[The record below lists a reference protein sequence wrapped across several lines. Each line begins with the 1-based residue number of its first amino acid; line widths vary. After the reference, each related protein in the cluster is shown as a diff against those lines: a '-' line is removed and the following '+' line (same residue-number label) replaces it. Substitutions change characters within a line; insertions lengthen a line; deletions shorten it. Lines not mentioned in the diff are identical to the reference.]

1 MDITISEE
9 TREIIETKVQW
20 NQIREKVAQLAED
33 YGNPQSE
40 TDAVEEIESIF
51 ERSLVS
57 STNQKITESN
67 GHLI

>member
-57 STNQKITESN
+57 STNQKIYESD
-67 GHLI
+67 GHVI